1 MGKGA
6 PWESWAWDVP
16 VREAEGNG
24 APGVQTRE
32 RGQVGKWQ
40 GRGNAGRNMPGT
52 PTIIGGANAGRGPC
66 SRGAGRT
73 CASGLACLPEHSG
86 PLSVDSAS
94 DSGPS
99 HGDLDSSPSCEDSD
113 LGLPGLLSPATP
125 TLWWELPG
133 PVIPLFP
140 GSMAKLN
147 MAKSRGALSPAIP
160 CVGVENEAKGH
171 FMGRSSTEMAQ
182 NTRKICILCLY
193 LCISLTTKYTL
204 GENNIGRFLACFVST
219 NDLAV
224 Q

>member
-1 MGKGA
+1 MGELGVGCAGA
-6 PWESWAWDVP
+6 
-16 VREAEGNG
+16 GG
-24 APGVQTRE
+24 G
-32 RGQVGKWQ
+32 GKWCT
-40 GRGNAGRNMPGT
+40 R
-52 PTIIGGANAGRGPC
+52 GANAGAGPGGKVAGKGERGQEHAGYAHHHWGRQRR
-66 SRGAGRT
+66 RGAGRT
-73 CASGLACLPEHSG
+73 RASGLACLPEHSG
-86 PLSVDSAS
+86 PMSGDSGS
-94 DSGPS
+94 DSG
-99 HGDLDSSPSCEDSD
+99 PSCEDSD
-113 LGLPGLLSPATP
+113 SGLPGLLSPATP

-147 MAKSRGALSPAIP
+147 MAKSRGALGPAIP

-182 NTRKICILCLY
+182 KTRKICILCLY

-204 GENNIGRFLACFVST
+204 GGNNIGRFLACFVST